1 MFKYTPFDLEF
12 LEKGN
17 EVREKEIRRIWTIL
31 NSTCETFQKKVRE
44 NFIKVICETFFRKPG
59 EREKLYEFL
68 NDLHETFVSSK
79 KKSSDFYS

>member
-44 NFIKVICETFFRKPG
+44 NFIKKVICETFL
-59 EREKLYEFL
+59 ENQVREKNYMNF
-68 NDLHETFVSSK
+68 
-79 KKSSDFYS
+79 